1 MYIRNSPT
9 RRQWCLTEYILRQD
23 VLRTAPLTDLDR
35 ASDRDL
41 LRILARKKYQVLQHH
56 IKGIGILGMPTKRI
70 ETALR
75 KRNRSSANI
84 LEDVG

>member
-1 MYIRNSPT
+1 MYIKNTPT

-23 VLRTAPLTDLDR
+23 VLRTAPLTDLSR

-41 LRILARKKYQVLQHH
+41 LRILARKKYQVLQRHT
-56 IKGIGILGMPTKRI
+56 KGIGILGMPTKRI

-84 LEDVG
+84 VEDVG